1 MLNNEQLKHQM
12 ASDVAYLNKWII
24 DNRIRKGD
32 FESVRNHYIVMRAVF
47 GYQMRLGWLNELK
60 EKITY
65 AK

>member
-12 ASDVAYLNKWII
+12 ALDVAYLNKWII

-32 FESVRNHYIVMRAVF
+32 FESVRKHYILMRAVF
-47 GYQMRLGWLNELK
+47 GYQMRLGWLTELK
-60 EKITY
+60 NKITY